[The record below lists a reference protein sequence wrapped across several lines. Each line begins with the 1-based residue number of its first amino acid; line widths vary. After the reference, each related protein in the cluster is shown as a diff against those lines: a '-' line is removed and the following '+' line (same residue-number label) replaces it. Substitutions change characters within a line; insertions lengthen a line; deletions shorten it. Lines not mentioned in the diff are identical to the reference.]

1 MTRHQ
6 DSGRG
11 LRPRRR
17 TEGITLIELLI
28 AMGIFGV
35 LIAALSGL
43 FITAARGYE
52 AAAQTSEEFQ
62 DAEAALQIMLYDIRL
77 AGYRGVGSDFD
88 KSFSGADQD
97 TVSVLL
103 GTDTD
108 EIRVRYFEDDTYLKA
123 TDDGER
129 TIAYY
134 VDTDSSTLIR
144 TEAGTDYEVVSNITG
159 FRVDAFVQPDQIAI
173 DVRNADGTPAPPPTN
188 ISAVEMTLSFEGGRS
203 WTFAASLSSPQQASV
218 ASR

>member
-1 MTRHQ
+1 MILR
-6 DSGRG
+6 SGTG
-11 LRPRRR
+11 VVTQSRRR

-52 AAAQTSEEFQ
+52 ATARTSEEFQ

-88 KSFSGADQD
+88 KSFSGVDQD
-97 TVSVLL
+97 TVTVLL
-103 GTDTD
+103 GTETD
-108 EIRVRYFEDDTYLKA
+108 EIQVRYFEDDTYLA
-123 TDDGER
+123 SGDDGER
-129 TIAYY
+129 TISYF
-134 VDTDSSTLIR
+134 VDTESSTLKR
-144 TEAGTDYEVVSNITG
+144 TEGGTEYEVVSNITG
-159 FRVDAFVQPDQIAI
+159 FRVDAFVQPDQTPI
-173 DVRNADGTPAPPPTN
+173 DVRNTDGTPASPPTA
-188 ISAVEMTLSFEGGRS
+188 ISAVEMTLSFEGERA